1 MIKVESM
8 CVRISFTNK
17 KNDHFDCS
25 GFVKRIIKMKWITK
39 GTLLTLIS
47 TSTACSMGGMSQIG
61 MSESGQFGMF
71 GDEKGIRA
79 AMDGFSGMI
88 TNGKAPADADDT
100 PAYQLRR
107 EQNKAEVMKFGIR
120 FGKPIKGDE

>member
-1 MIKVESM
+1 MK
-8 CVRISFTNK
+8 CTK
-17 KNDHFDCS
+17 K
-25 GFVKRIIKMKWITK
+25 RTA
-39 GTLLTLIS
+39 LLLPLLLVTS
-47 TSTACSMGGMSQIG
+47 TTTACSMGGMSQIG

-100 PAYQLRR
+100 PAYELRR
-107 EQNKAEVMKFGIR
+107 KQEEAEVLKFGIR
-120 FGKPIKGDE
+120 FGKPIKKK